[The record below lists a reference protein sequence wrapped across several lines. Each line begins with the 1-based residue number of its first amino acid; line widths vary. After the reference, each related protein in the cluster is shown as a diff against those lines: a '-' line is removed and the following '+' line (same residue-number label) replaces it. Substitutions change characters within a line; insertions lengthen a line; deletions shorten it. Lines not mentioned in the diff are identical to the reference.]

1 MSDLALPWTAD
12 LVGCELLDAMAVPAW
27 LYGPAAPLRG
37 NVAFQRLCGLSPDE
51 LLRTTHLSL
60 VVPDGRDV
68 LAAATQEC
76 LHGSGEPPA
85 QTTHLLAAYA
95 ANGRSN

>member
-12 LVGCELLDAMAVPAW
+12 AAVGELLDAMAVPAW

-37 NVAFQRLCGLSPDE
+37 NLAFQRLCGLSPDQ
-51 LLRTTHLSL
+51 LLHSAHLGL

-76 LHGSGEPPA
+76 LHGSSEPPA
-85 QTTHLLAAYA
+85 QTTHLLADMA
-95 ANGRSN
+95 ASGRSS